1 MTRKARKSRKSRKS
15 KSQRR
20 RYKIKGGAFL
30 AAGLAKTV
38 GSGAGSLASSV
49 GKKLPGIRS
58 AKIPIINEKGEKVK
72 TGTDLNDVKQVL
84 KFSLG
89 AIIMSPLYIATV
101 LANLPLNTIHNL
113 TGKKIDDQHSE
124 AIGIQLYKY
133 MFEGYKREE
142 TDEGL
147 VKRIGDHKDNF
158 IVPDGSSIKKNVIVK
173 CDNCKKD
180 PQNGGGIQ
188 RGGYMNTLKTFD
200 EIMGFKPFNGIKGAL
215 GEMGFEKYKEEIAK
229 NVAYQND
236 QILHKLKELEFE
248 VDSIKET
255 FNNRKPELKKN
266 IKNMKIEILFKCII
280 VCQTLIDECVEKTD
294 NKLVKINKDMVVVS
308 NPYRR
313 RDMSSSRFKMDV
325 CFLHDNCKT
334 ECPNCTL
341 FDNMRSIYHSY
352 ARILLTTFRGKNNN
366 LYVIID
372 LLFTILKNTL
382 GAEKPVISL
391 DHIETMRYSGDTS
404 SIKQN
409 LQEPIDLFKKLICE
423 YGIYEEIKTQFKSKI
438 GSLDSD
444 QRKSTLNKL
453 NSII

>member
-1 MTRKARKSRKSRKS
+1 MTRKARNARKTKS
-15 KSQRR
+15 KRR

-38 GSGAGSLASSV
+38 GSKLGSVAQ
-49 GKKLPGIRS
+49 
-58 AKIPIINEKGEKVK
+58 KIPGLRTLPPPNKQYSIEKK
-72 TGTDLNDVKQVL
+72 GTDLNDVWQVL

-101 LANLPLNTIHNL
+101 LANLPLNTIQNL

-133 MFEGYKREE
+133 MFEGYKREA

-147 VKRIGDHKDNF
+147 VKRIADKNKF
-158 IVPDGSSIKKNVIVK
+158 IVPDGTSIKKNVVVK

-180 PQNGGGIQ
+180 VQNGGGIQ
-188 RGGYMNTLKTFD
+188 RGGYMNTFKTFD
-200 EIMGFKPFNGIKGAL
+200 EIMGFKQFNGIKGAL
-215 GEMGFEKYKEEIAK
+215 GEMGFEKYKEEISK

-255 FNNRKPELKKN
+255 FNDRKPELTKN

-280 VCQTLIDECVEKTD
+280 VCQTLIRECVEITVDKA
-294 NKLVKINKDMVVVS
+294 VKINKDMVVVS

-313 RDMSSSRFKMDV
+313 RDMTSSRFKMDV
-325 CFLHDNCKT
+325 CFLHDNCKE

-341 FDNMRSIYHSY
+341 FDNMKSIYNSY
-352 ARILLTTFRGKNNN
+352 ARILLTTLRGKNNN
-366 LYVIID
+366 LYVIIE

-382 GAEKPVISL
+382 GSEKPVISL
-391 DHIETMRYSGDTS
+391 DNIDTMKYTGDTG
-404 SIKQN
+404 SIEKE
-409 LQEPIDLFKKLICE
+409 LTEPIALFKKLICE
-423 YGIYEEIKTQFKSKI
+423 YGMYEEIKKQFKLKV
-438 GSLDSD
+438 GRLDEEK
-444 QRKSTLNKL
+444 RKATLNKL